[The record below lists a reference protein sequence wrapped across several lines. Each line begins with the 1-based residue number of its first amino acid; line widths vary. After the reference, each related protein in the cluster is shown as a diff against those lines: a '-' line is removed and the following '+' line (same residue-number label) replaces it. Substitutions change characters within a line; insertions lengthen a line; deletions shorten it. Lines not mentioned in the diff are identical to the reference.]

1 MNQNFE
7 IYSLNDEVAEV
18 DDIASEIVLV
28 EIEHL
33 DEVLDDD
40 ILVLVRIQLF
50 DDYEVNDEIDDCENQ
65 KKLTDTEVED
75 DEYDEMLDID

>member
-1 MNQNFE
+1 VNQNFE

-40 ILVLVRIQLF
+40 SLVLVHIQLF